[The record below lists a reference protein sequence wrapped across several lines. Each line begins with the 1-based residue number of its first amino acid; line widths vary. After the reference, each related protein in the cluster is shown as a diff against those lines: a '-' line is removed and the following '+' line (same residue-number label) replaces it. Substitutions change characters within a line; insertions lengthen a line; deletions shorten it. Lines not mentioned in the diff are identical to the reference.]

1 MNLRGFVL
9 PAALVVLA
17 DAWLLIGVA
26 RNRAGEP
33 DAVVEL
39 TEREL
44 SLVRL
49 GEENSGV
56 ALDMEWQGPRLRPVE
71 AGRDWFDEAKLRQLG
86 FDFGRRSRN
95 PLPKEAY
102 VVFEHQAPAAR
113 AGTRLF
119 AVDVGRDPADLRRRY
134 PDRTRYIIMR
144 SMVRAVA
151 AQGAPRRLR
160 GAVVL
165 LLPPQ
170 IYVPLP
176 FADTLSPLSMK
187 PAETPRYAVTLHFGR
202 NYEPWVAGVRLLP
215 QT

>member
-1 MNLRGFVL
+1 MNLRAFVL
-9 PAALVVLA
+9 PAVLVALA

-56 ALDMEWQGPRLRPVE
+56 ALDMEWQGPRRRPVE
-71 AGRDWFDEAKLRQLG
+71 AGRDWFDEAKLRELG
-86 FDFGRRSRN
+86 LDLGRRSRK

-102 VVFEHQAPAAR
+102 VVFEHKAPAAR

-119 AVDVGRDPADLRRRY
+119 AVDVGRDPAALRQRY
-134 PDRTRYIIMR
+134 PDRARHVIMR
-144 SMVRAVA
+144 SMVRAVDA
-151 AQGAPRRLR
+151 LGAPRVVR
-160 GAVVL
+160 GAIVL

-176 FADTLSPLSMK
+176 FADTLSGLGTK
-187 PAETPRYAVTLHFGR
+187 AAAAPRYVVTLRFGR
-202 NYEPWVAGVRLLP
+202 NYEPWVTSIRRSQP
-215 QT
+215 